1 MPVYRTGCCDD
12 VTEGQTDSC
21 VSPRP
26 ALAAGGCQ
34 HLTQFFCV
42 TPTNTHPPIYS
53 IPILLDAV
61 LQLHF
66 HYPPTP
72 SPESSSRTGPV
83 DKPGSLIIHFPI
95 INHHCFNTM
104 SPKKSQRQQRKHL
117 PLSRQGTNSRIRE
130 SASLHTQDWKKHKH
144 MHIGHAFI
152 PSDVVF
158 FLCYKTRNSSCFRT

>member
-1 MPVYRTGCCDD
+1 MLHPQTPIPRFTVYP
-12 VTEGQTDSC
+12 SC
-21 VSPRP
+21 WMRSSN
-26 ALAAGGCQ
+26 C
-34 HLTQFFCV
+34 
-42 TPTNTHPPIYS
+42 IS
-53 IPILLDAV
+53 IT
-61 LQLHF
+61 
-66 HYPPTP
+66 PPTP

>member
-1 MPVYRTGCCDD
+1 MPVYHTGCCDD

-21 VSPRP
+21 VSPSP

-42 TPTNTHPPIYS
+42 TPTNTQTPIPRFTAYPS
-53 IPILLDAV
+53 CWMLEAV

-66 HYPPTP
+66 HYPP
-72 SPESSSRTGPV
+72 SPKSPSRTGPV

-104 SPKKSQRQQRKHL
+104 SPKESQRQQRKHL

-130 SASLHTQDWKKHKH
+130 SASLHTQDWKKTQTYAHRACIH
-144 MHIGHAFI
+144 SF
-152 PSDVVF
+152 
-158 FLCYKTRNSSCFRT
+158 

>member
-1 MPVYRTGCCDD
+1 MLHP
-12 VTEGQTDSC
+12 QTHKHP
-21 VSPRP
+21 SPD
-26 ALAAGGCQ
+26 LQ
-34 HLTQFFCV
+34 Y
-42 TPTNTHPPIYS
+42 THP
-53 IPILLDAV
+53 AGCG
-61 LQLHF
+61 
-66 HYPPTP
+66 PPTAFPLPPHPP
-72 SPESSSRTGPV
+72 SLESPSRTGPV

-104 SPKKSQRQQRKHL
+104 SPKESQRQQRKHL